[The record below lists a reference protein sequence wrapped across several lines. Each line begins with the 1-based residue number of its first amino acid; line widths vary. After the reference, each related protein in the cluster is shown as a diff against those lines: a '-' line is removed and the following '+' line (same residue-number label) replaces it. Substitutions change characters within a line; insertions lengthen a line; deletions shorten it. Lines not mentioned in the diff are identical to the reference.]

1 MEPFIVDEIQF
12 WDSNEPPSQIPSQLA
27 SRKPSADA
35 LERPVI
41 EDEAGSELHTAPPQ
55 IYVEDS

>member
-41 EDEAGSELHTAPPQ
+41 EDEAGSVNRLSTKN
-55 IYVEDS
+55 S